1 MPPQHGAW
9 AFLSVPVLGGFA
21 VAGTSPAGWLLLAAW
36 LSAYPLG
43 YYAGRARRP
52 GYRRASIAWHVGAAI
67 ATAVVSPWWLIG
79 FGPALIRSVALRP
92 GVRPGLIGGV
102 EVIVSVLVVFA
113 AFLTL

>member
-1 MPPQHGAW
+1 M
-9 AFLSVPVLGGFA
+9 
-21 VAGTSPAGWLLLAAW
+21 
-36 LSAYPLG
+36 
-43 YYAGRARRP
+43 
-52 GYRRASIAWHVGAAI
+52 GAAI